1 MGSRPTQA
9 DIAAYNAWARRNNEE
24 PYGAG
29 RAARP
34 APNPDGPK
42 EQILEELRA
51 LAKDRNIRDARKLYQ
66 MAKAQDMRDVTQAL
80 AKEALQ
86 SSVARQVLAPPPR
99 SAGHFASSRPGQDV
113 QADLI
118 DFSKNT
124 KLKGQPHRY
133 AVVVADVFTRKLGIE
148 PVKNKSS
155 ATVGAAMQRE
165 LKEMGL
171 DGAHKPA
178 LIRTDKGKEF
188 ASLDNEH
195 NIHQTRDVRDTSGL
209 AIVDKGIQSIKR
221 DLAAEVGKKKGT
233 KWADV
238 AEKVVRDHNEK
249 PNSAVFGP
257 PDSVEKNPVQQFKVL
272 QQNADYYAQNAK
284 STERM
289 KAAIEKAGYFREPI
303 DNGGRSFKPKYG
315 PAQEVERVDSD
326 YVHAKG
332 YRRALETGKNEDDY
346 NTLLKQA
353 IPATKGQFQEKLT
366 LDTDLVQ
373 KQTAK
378 AALKPQATTLE
389 NLLLKEGSVATE
401 DLFKKVP
408 GLQRKVRKYRNLTN
422 TNWLEKAYKDK
433 FEIQDGRI
441 RLRGSA
447 PAHPAPAPQPL
458 PAPQPAQQSP
468 PVQPSLP
475 AGYSAP
481 ALVFRGAVEVPK
493 RTREQ
498 QREDKRR
505 AEEEKEQKRQEKR
518 MAWAEKAHQ
527 KLIQKNE
534 RLLKRL
540 QRG

>member
-1 MGSRPTQA
+1 MDNPG
-9 DIAAYNAWARRNNEE
+9 
-24 PYGAG
+24 
-29 RAARP
+29 
-34 APNPDGPK
+34 PNGPK
-42 EQILEELRA
+42 QHILEELRA
-51 LAKDRNIRDARKLYQ
+51 LAHDRNIRDARKLYQ
-66 MAKAQDMRDVTQAL
+66 LAKAQEMRGVTQAL
-80 AKEALQ
+80 ATEALS

-99 SAGHFASSRPGQDV
+99 SAGHFASSRPGQDI

-148 PVKNKSS
+148 PVKDKSS
-155 ATVGAAMQRE
+155 ATVAAAMQRE
-165 LKEMGL
+165 LKEMNA
-171 DGAHKPA
+171 DKNA
-178 LIRTDKGKEF
+178 LVRTDKGREF
-188 ASLDNEH
+188 AGLDNEQ
-195 NIHQTRDVRDTSGL
+195 NVHQTRDVRDTNGL
-209 AIVDKGIQSIKR
+209 AIVDRGIQSIKR

-238 AEKVVRDHNEK
+238 AEKVVQDHNET

-303 DNGGRSFKPKYG
+303 DNQGRSFKPKYG

-332 YRRALETGKNEDDY
+332 YRKALETGKNEGDY
-346 NTLLKQA
+346 TTLLKQA

-366 LDTDLVQ
+366 LDTDVVQ

-378 AALKPQATTLE
+378 AALKNQATTLE
-389 NLLLKEGSVATE
+389 NLLRREGSVGTDE
-401 DLFKKVP
+401 LFKKVP
-408 GLQRKVRKYRNLTN
+408 GLQRKVRRYRNLTN

-433 FEIQDGRI
+433 FEIQDGRV
-441 RLRGSA
+441 RLRLPAAAA
-447 PAHPAPAPQPL
+447 PAQPAPAQPAPAQPPQP
-458 PAPQPAQQSP
+458 S
-468 PVQPSLP
+468 SLP
-475 AGYSAP
+475 AGYSVP

-498 QREDKRR
+498 QREDRRR
-505 AEEEKEQKRQEKR
+505 AEEEKERKRQEKR
-518 MAWAEKAHQ
+518 MASAEKEVQ
-527 KLIQKNE
+527 KQLRQLDRMI
-534 RLLKRL
+534 KRST
-540 QRG
+540 